1 MGAPNGIYFA
11 AVVHDKTDP
20 TRAPYVSTPLGP
32 YHPDELDRIEYAKI
46 WLRDTYATEDIR
58 RAEPVGGDFMD
69 ARALVLA
76 AVQREAEQV
85 RRAAELMQSE
95 AALESVRDETCRW
108 LTGYGIDVSAED
120 LDAVLEALGVNPRD
134 V

>member
-11 AVVHDKTDP
+11 AVVHDKTDL
-20 TRAPYVSTPLGP
+20 TRAPDVSTPLGP
-32 YHPDELDRIEYAKI
+32 YHPDELDRIEHATV
-46 WLRDTYATEDIR
+46 WLRETYPTEDTR

-108 LTGYGIDVSAED
+108 LTRYGIDGA
-120 LDAVLEALGVNPRD
+120 AGGLGR
-134 V
+134 